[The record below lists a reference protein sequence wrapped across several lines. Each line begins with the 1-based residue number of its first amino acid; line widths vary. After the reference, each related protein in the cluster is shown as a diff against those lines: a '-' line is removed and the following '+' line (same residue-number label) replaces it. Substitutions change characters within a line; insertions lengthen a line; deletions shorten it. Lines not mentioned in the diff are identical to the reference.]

1 MRQAYRHPTAVS
13 PLHGCILPL
22 IASNLV
28 GSMTPNPSISS
39 LTAPR
44 PFGYVRHT
52 RASDPSACAPLCDRV
67 GVRDDGRA
75 PTSLSPRPSL
85 PVRGRHGCLTMA
97 QTGCVGCIANPMA
110 GKDIRRLVAYGS
122 RIDNQEKVNIVRRI
136 LLGLDSAGV
145 AQALLMPDTFRIADK
160 ALEGLHQPLQL
171 RMPVVEMEVRGDA
184 KDTLQAAQHMCDA
197 GAQCLLVLGG
207 DGTHRVVAKACGLIP
222 LVPISTG
229 TNNVFPQMLEG
240 TVAGLAAGFYVRY
253 GPQLDGVI
261 LPTKRL
267 EIWCDGTL
275 QDIALVDVAVSA
287 QQFVGARALWDV
299 SGIQEL
305 FLTQGTPSNI
315 GLSSIAG
322 WSHPVTMTDAA
333 GLHLVLGNDGRRV
346 RAPIAPGLILPVGI
360 NHTRLIEPGERIPLR
375 HAPAMLA
382 LDGERELLVRPGE
395 RWEVALSWEGPRVL
409 DVERTLLLAQ
419 RQGLHRG

>member
-1 MRQAYRHPTAVS
+1 
-13 PLHGCILPL
+13 
-22 IASNLV
+22 
-28 GSMTPNPSISS
+28 MT
-39 LTAPR
+39 
-44 PFGYVRHT
+44 
-52 RASDPSACAPLCDRV
+52 
-67 GVRDDGRA
+67 
-75 PTSLSPRPSL
+75 
-85 PVRGRHGCLTMA
+85 

-136 LLGLDSAGV
+136 LLGLESAGV
-145 AQALLMPDTFRIADK
+145 AEVLLMPDTFQIADK
-160 ALEGLHQPLQL
+160 ALEGIHQPLQL
-171 RMPVVEMEVRGDA
+171 QMHILDMEVRGDA
-184 KDTLQAAQHMCDA
+184 KDSLLAAQHMCDA
-197 GAQCLLVLGG
+197 GAQCLLILGG
-207 DGTHRVVAKACGLIP
+207 DGTHRVVAKASGTIP

-240 TVAGLAAGFYVRY
+240 TVAGLAAGFYA
-253 GPQLDGVI
+253 GHAPQLDGVI

-267 EIWCDGTL
+267 EIWRDGAL
-275 QDIALVDVAVSA
+275 QDIALIDVAVSA

-322 WSHPVTMTDAA
+322 WSHPITMADAA
-333 GLHLVLGNDGRRV
+333 GLHLILGNGGRQV

-360 NHTRLIEPGERIPLR
+360 SHERLIEPGERIPIR

-382 LDGERELLVRPGE
+382 LDGERELLVRQGE
-395 RWEVALSWEGPRVL
+395 HWEVALSWDGPKVL
-409 DVERTLLLAQ
+409 DVDRTLLLAQ
-419 RQGLHRG
+419 RQGLHHG

>member
-1 MRQAYRHPTAVS
+1 
-13 PLHGCILPL
+13 
-22 IASNLV
+22 
-28 GSMTPNPSISS
+28 
-39 LTAPR
+39 
-44 PFGYVRHT
+44 
-52 RASDPSACAPLCDRV
+52 
-67 GVRDDGRA
+67 
-75 PTSLSPRPSL
+75 
-85 PVRGRHGCLTMA
+85 
-97 QTGCVGCIANPMA
+97 MA

-136 LLGLDSAGV
+136 LLGLESAGV
-145 AQALLMPDTFRIADK
+145 AEVLLMPDTFRIADK
-160 ALEGLHQPLQL
+160 ALEGIHQPLQL
-171 RMPVVEMEVRGDA
+171 QMHILDMEVRGDA
-184 KDTLQAAQHMCDA
+184 KDSLRAAQHMCDA
-197 GAQCLLVLGG
+197 GAQCLLILGG
-207 DGTHRVVAKACGLIP
+207 DGTHRVVAKASGTIP

-240 TVAGLAAGFYVRY
+240 TVAGLAAGFYAGY
-253 GPQLDGVI
+253 AAQLDGVI

-267 EIWCDGTL
+267 EIWRDGAL
-275 QDIALVDVAVSA
+275 QDIALIDVAVSV

-322 WSHPVTMTDAA
+322 WSHPITMVDAA
-333 GLHLVLGNDGRRV
+333 GLHLVLGNGGRQV

-360 NHTRLIEPGERIPLR
+360 SHERLLGPGERLPIR

-395 RWEVALSWEGPRVL
+395 QWEVALSWDGPKVL
-409 DVERTLLLAQ
+409 NVDRTLLLAQ
-419 RQGLHRG
+419 RQGLHHG